1 MTKADIV
8 DIISKNTGITKM
20 DTEAVVNQML
30 ETVKDAMKSGHNIEI
45 RGFGSFKVVKRAE
58 RKARNPTTN
67 EEVMVPERYMPTLK
81 FSKEVKAAVN
91 EANAK

>member
-8 DIISKNTGITKM
+8 DIVAKNTGITKM

-30 ETVKDAMKSGHNIEI
+30 DTIREALKSGNAIEL
-45 RGFGSFKVVKRAE
+45 RGFGSFKVVKRAQ

-67 EEVMVPERYMPTLK
+67 EEVIVPERHMPTLK

-91 EANAK
+91 DSN

>member
-8 DIISKNTGITKM
+8 DIVAKNTGITKM

-30 ETVKDAMKSGHNIEI
+30 DTIRESLKSGNTIEL
-45 RGFGSFKVVKRAE
+45 RGFGSFKVVKRAQ

-67 EEVMVPERYMPTLK
+67 EEVIVPERNMPTLK

-91 EANAK
+91 DAN